1 MTLIA
6 QMDNTRNGII
16 TPIDCI
22 NGGAAQNDCYGFPEW
37 FSRRGHAKPPV
48 LRLFNPTTTGH
59 YYYSTVTTSSERRRR
74 FVAINL
80 MVIFLPLTFTS
91 SCCLELS
98 YHVKEEFHKYLPTTI
113 ITRNK
118 LQIELENNLAQQFH
132 HGHYGWRFMIAD
144 KSPSIESNCWAH
156 KYWELSLFCNPL
168 VNTVNNN
175 QERTNADRR
184 SGVQANIILRGC
196 LTVCA
201 TKVHL

>member
-16 TPIDCI
+16 TPRDCI
-22 NGGAAQNDCYGFPEW
+22 KGRAAQNDCNGFPEW
-37 FSRRGHAKPPV
+37 FPRRGHANPPV
-48 LRLFNPTTTGH
+48 IRLINTTRTDY
-59 YYYSTVTTSSERRRR
+59 YYYSTVTTFSERRRR
-74 FVAINL
+74 LFVAINV

-118 LQIELENNLAQQFH
+118 LQIELENNLAQQFQ

-144 KSPSIESNCWAH
+144 KSPSIESKAIVGH
-156 KYWELSLFCNPL
+156 
-168 VNTVNNN
+168 
-175 QERTNADRR
+175 TNIGNYHYSA
-184 SGVQANIILRGC
+184 ILW
-196 LTVCA
+196 
-201 TKVHL
+201 